1 MPLKIQIVSD
11 VHSEFWS
18 TKKVF
23 NFIKPSAPILA
34 LLGDIGCVGS
44 DDDFVVY
51 KRFVT
56 EQLSKFKH
64 VILIAGN
71 HEYYYNPPT
80 KTSRVGKTNTLAA
93 CNKKIKAFAA
103 TSPKLH
109 FLHNSTMKMTIGK
122 KKYVIIGS
130 VLWTWIPKEYRK
142 GVQHRMN
149 DYRYINVRDSKT
161 KRIRGITS
169 DDVAA
174 MHVKNRRYIKLA
186 LALAKKAGAVAIVLT
201 HHKPYLKKNHSSTP
215 YACAYESDMS
225 KLFIKPLAAWAYGHT
240 HIKDQS
246 IIKGVKIVS
255 NPKGYPKQ
263 QTHFDRSYVLSI

>member
-18 TKKVF
+18 SKKKF
-23 NFIKPSAPILA
+23 NFIKPKAPILA

-64 VILIAGN
+64 VILIPGN

-80 KTSRVGKTNTLAA
+80 KTSRVSSVNTMIG
-93 CNKKIKAFAA
+93 CDKKIKNFAK
-103 TSPKLH
+103 TSSQLH
-109 FLHNSTMKMTIGK
+109 FLNNSTMKMTIGK
-122 KKYVIIGS
+122 KKYIIIGS
-130 VLWTWIPKEYRK
+130 VLWTWIPKKYRK
-142 GVQHRMN
+142 GVQTRMN
-149 DYRYINVRDSKT
+149 DYKYIHVRDAKT

-169 DDVAA
+169 TDVAA
-174 MHVKNRRYIKLA
+174 LHLKNRRYIKSQ
-186 LALAKKAGAVAIVLT
+186 LALAKKAGMSAIVLT
-201 HHKPYLKKNHSSTP
+201 HHKPYLKKNHAANP
-215 YACAYESDMS
+215 YLCAYESDLTH
-225 KLFIKPLAAWAYGHT
+225 LFCKPLVAWAYGHT

-246 IIKGVKIVS
+246 TIKGVKVVS
-255 NPKGYPKQ
+255 NPKGYPNQ
-263 QTHFDRSYVLSI
+263 QTHFDSTYVLSV